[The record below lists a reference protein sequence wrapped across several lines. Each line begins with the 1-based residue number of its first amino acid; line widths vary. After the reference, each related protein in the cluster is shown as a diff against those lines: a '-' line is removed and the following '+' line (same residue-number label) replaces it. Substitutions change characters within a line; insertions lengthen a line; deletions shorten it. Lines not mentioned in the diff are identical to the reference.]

1 MSKFIYNGTLNEK
14 YVAGTILSDNVE
26 ANKVSV
32 NTIDSTRDDINILKN
47 VSITGDLD
55 VSGDIN
61 IEDFETNELIVKQDT
76 NNKLKISNNTIQITK
91 NNGTNWYNL
100 IKTGSGQD
108 ALIVG
113 AKENTAS
120 GNQSYAEGY
129 NTTASGNQSHAE
141 GGNTTAAGIASHVEG
156 FKNGDDYL
164 IYGTNNYY
172 KGSRGSYS
180 HCEGG
185 NCSAIGEAS
194 HAEGGATLSIGNRSH
209 TEGRGTI
216 TTQEDAHAEGRETIA
231 SGNQAHAEGSKTTA
245 SGQTSH
251 AEGYQTVA
259 SANQS
264 HAGGLG
270 TISNTLG
277 GYAIGKYNISG
288 TNKLL
293 VVGNGTADNDR
304 KDAFVV
310 YDDGTITALNGNN
323 GIKLDPSNT
332 SIKLTTDG
340 GTNWGNY
347 PGVGQFVYISGVL
360 RGEKFNDTLNNQ
372 ATGTYSHAE
381 GSSTTAS
388 GEYSHAEGQGC
399 ISQGISAHS
408 EGRYCSAINHDTH
421 AEGRGTTASNFR
433 AHAEGYNTTASGSN
447 SHSGGEGTIASQSN
461 QTVIGQYNI
470 DETGQTTNKL
480 FVVGNGN
487 DGNNRS
493 DAFVVYKNGNL
504 SLNNSLITIGKGS
517 SQFLTFAEEDYA
529 QNDNNTRSISNDDF
543 SYSIMGDIVN
553 IIIPLRSNYKFVSS
567 YRSRNDLVNDFV
579 DDYLLN
585 IDLSGIKSSLDT
597 FYNATTSSFNFTFK
611 QDVYISNNQINN
623 SSYLLTISNNSNY
636 SNQYPLGIVLIIN
649 SKGPASGSKTGD
661 YGNYYIEDFTGF
673 SQNQCLNLSFKY
685 VKLT

>member
-1 MSKFIYNGTLNEK
+1 MSKFIYKDTLQTKYNE
-14 YVAGTILSDNVE
+14 GTILTDDVKCKNLEVNKITSDNPYI
-26 ANKVSV
+26 N
-32 NTIDSTRDDINILKN
+32 IDKDINID
-47 VSITGDLD
+47 GDLNIL
-55 VSGDIN
+55 GDIN

-91 NNGTNWYNL
+91 NGGTNWYNL

-120 GNQSYAEGY
+120 GNQSYAEGF
-129 NTTASGNQSHAE
+129 NTTASSNQSHAEGSSTTASGNQSHAE
-141 GGNTTAAGIASHVEG
+141 GS
-156 FKNGDDYL
+156 
-164 IYGTNNYY
+164 
-172 KGSRGSYS
+172 S
-180 HCEGG
+180 
-185 NCSAIGEAS
+185 
-194 HAEGGATLSIGNRSH
+194 
-209 TEGRGTI
+209 
-216 TTQEDAHAEGRETIA
+216 
-231 SGNQAHAEGSKTTA
+231 TTA

-251 AEGYQTVA
+251 AEGYLTVA
-259 SANQS
+259 NANQS

-293 VVGNGTADNDR
+293 VVGNGTADNNR

-332 SIKLTTDG
+332 LIKLTTDG

-360 RGEKFNDTLNNQ
+360 RGEIFNDTLNNQ

-408 EGRYCSAINHDTH
+408 EGRYCSATNHDTH
-421 AEGRGTTASNFR
+421 AEGRNTTASNFR

-447 SHSGGEGTIASQSN
+447 SHSGGEGTIASQIN
-461 QTVIGQYNI
+461 ETVIGQYNI
-470 DETGQTTNKL
+470 NETGQTTNKL

-553 IIIPLRSNYKFVSS
+553 IIIPLRSNYKFVSA

-636 SNQYPLGIVLIIN
+636 ANQYPLGIVLIIN
-649 SKGPASGSKTGD
+649 SKGASGSKEGD
-661 YGNYYIEDFTGF
+661 YGKYYIEDFTGF
-673 SQNQCLNLSFKY
+673 SQNQCLSFTFKY